1 MSDILGV
8 ASNAVAAYQRA
19 LSTTSNNIANVST
32 VGYSRE
38 TANFVANPVTQT
50 GNIFM
55 GTGVAVDK
63 ITRQYNAFVESNL
76 RNSNSDLTSQE
87 PMVNY
92 ANRVVDIMGGETMSL
107 NSSLDQFY
115 SSVRN
120 VSADPAS
127 TVLRSSFVRDAQGV
141 ADRFGQLSAQL
152 DSIQEETSQALQGQ
166 VDQVNSLSKQLAMVN
181 TQLTKQR
188 TADAQPAGL
197 LDQRDQLLREMSN
210 LAHVN
215 TKFDQN
221 GTVTVCLGP
230 SITQDVVVSGNN
242 SVEIGANFNSASPEK
257 VALLLDPYGKPM
269 ALSGPTSGSISGLM
283 TFREQVLGS
292 SRASLDNLAKTFAG
306 AVNAVHAGGIDGYG
320 KTAGALFTFDPS
332 SPTAAGGLRVAFDD
346 PMRVSAA
353 AQFRVIEKDTNTSG
367 TDATLHYVPASA
379 AVSVTPEGK
388 PVVPADDVSQVFVNN
403 PHPSA
408 GHTVSVASS
417 VPIQPVASVA
427 NGTQDVHFYLDSA
440 QSGQNLNILTRDG
453 RALVGGTLSPTLQET
468 LMTTGN
474 GFAAGAT
481 YSEDYLNKSG
491 SVGYRDIQ
499 VFYGAQAT
507 VEQQPIYNSKD
518 QISGYNTFPAVLR
531 GNRIQTGQTGAIAD
545 DAFVLNGV
553 ALGGLAAPAAGT
565 TRQASDLANW
575 INAKTYVNA
584 AALTNAVTVNGQSVA
599 ATDTTRL
606 PITVVEQTADGI
618 PSIGGVSITD
628 MPMTI
633 GGVTID
639 TSGAKDLNGLVA
651 AINLRASDTGVT
663 ASISRQGDKDH
674 PQVQL
679 VLTPKLNSGVTATA
693 YNEIRIPPSQIR
705 LTMPLSIGGV
715 DIVSYQGGALTPA
728 LRNVYDLVSAVNDQS
743 NSTHVTASVTPAG
756 ELVLTNAA
764 GYEGQDIHVDTTYYA
779 GGESNALSVPSGV
792 YGGSLRL
799 SQPVAQADAGTG
811 FKPLQLTFGAS
822 GNPYEMAQLGFRTE
836 ASITGAAP
844 DDLVAF
850 VSGAGMASVA
860 ASYAGQAADPRA
872 SLRAQSLKVT
882 FLADP
887 SSSTGGLMYKITDS
901 ATGTEVASRKF
912 DATQLAPGLD
922 YQGLQLSFTKTPAAG
937 DVFTMDGNQDGIGN
951 NDNAVALAALENK
964 ALVGN
969 KTISAAYIDHVN
981 EMGNI
986 ARQATIAQ
994 TALTVVHDQAVQS
1007 RDQLSGVSLDAEAA
1021 DLIRFQQAYQAA
1033 AKVIQISG
1041 QLFDSVLGIR

>member
-19 LSTTSNNIANVST
+19 LNTTANNIANVST

-55 GTGVAVDK
+55 GTGVAVER
-63 ITRQYNAFVESNL
+63 ITRQYNAFVEANL

-107 NSSLDQFY
+107 NSSLDQFF
-115 SSVRN
+115 SSARD
-120 VSADPAS
+120 VSTDPAS

-141 ADRFGQLSAQL
+141 ADRFGQLSSQL

-166 VDQVNSLSKQLAMVN
+166 VEQINSLSKQLAMVN

-188 TADAQPAGL
+188 TADAQPPGL
-197 LDQRDQLLREMSN
+197 LDQRDQLLRDMSN

-215 TKFDQN
+215 TRFDLN
-221 GTVTVCLGP
+221 GTVTVSLGP
-230 SITQDVVVSGNN
+230 SINQDLVVIGNK

-257 VALLLDPYGKPM
+257 VALVLDPYGKPL
-269 ALSGPTSGSISGLM
+269 ALSGPTSGSVSGLM

-292 SRASLDNLAKTFAG
+292 SRAALDNLAKSFAG
-306 AVNAVHAGGIDGYG
+306 AVNEVHLGGIDGYG
-320 KTAGALFTFDPS
+320 NPALALFAFDS
-332 SPTAAGGLRVAFDD
+332 SASSAAGGMSVAFDD

-367 TDATLHYVPASA
+367 SDATLVYDASA
-379 AVSVTPEGK
+379 S
-388 PVVPADDVSQVFVNN
+388 PVRSSPSGQLLVPADDITKLFVNN

-408 GHTVSVASS
+408 GHAISVASS

-427 NGTQDVHFYLDSA
+427 RGMQDVHFFLDAA

-453 RALVGGTLSPTLQET
+453 RALIGGTLSDAMQET

-474 GFAAGAT
+474 GFASGAK
-481 YSEDYLNKSG
+481 YSESYLNVSG
-491 SVGYRDIQ
+491 TSGYRDMQ

-507 VEQQPIYNSKD
+507 VQEQPVYNSKD
-518 QISGYNTFPAVLR
+518 QIDSYKTFPAVLQ
-531 GNRIQTGQTGAIAD
+531 GNRIQTGQTGAIAA
-545 DAFVLNGV
+545 DAFVINGV
-553 ALGGLAAPAAGT
+553 ALDSLPALSDGS
-565 TRQASDLANW
+565 TRQASDLASW
-575 INAKTYVNA
+575 INSKTYVNA
-584 AALTNAVTVNGQSVA
+584 DALVDTVTINGQVVSA
-599 ATDTTRL
+599 DDSTRL
-606 PITVVEQTADGI
+606 PITVNENTSDGV
-618 PSIGGVSITD
+618 P
-628 MPMTI
+628 TI
-633 GGVTID
+633 GGESILNMALVIGDQTID
-639 TSGAKDLNGLVA
+639 TTEVTDLNGLVA
-651 AINLRASDTGVT
+651 AINLKSSDTGVA
-663 ASISRQGDKDH
+663 ASISRAGNVVH
-674 PQVQL
+674 L
-679 VLTPKLNSGVTATA
+679 VLAPTLNSGVTATA

-705 LTMPLSIGGV
+705 LSMPLSISGM
-715 DIVSYQGGALTPA
+715 DIASYQSGVLTPA
-728 LRNVYDLVSAVNDQS
+728 LRNIHDLASAINDQTD
-743 NSTHVTASVTPAG
+743 STHVTASVTPAG
-756 ELVLTNAA
+756 ELVITNAA
-764 GYEGQDIHVDTTYYA
+764 GYEGEDITIDTTYY
-779 GGESNALSVPSGV
+779 GGSEANALSVSSGA

-799 SQPVAQADAGTG
+799 SQPVTADASGTG
-811 FKPLQLTFGAS
+811 YTPLQLTFGAS
-822 GNPYEMAQLGFRTE
+822 GTPHEMAQLGFRTE
-836 ASITGAAP
+836 ASISGAAP
-844 DDLVAF
+844 DDLLVF

-860 ASYAGQAADPRA
+860 ASYAGEATDPRA
-872 SLRAQSLKVT
+872 ALRAQSLKVT
-882 FLADP
+882 FTSAT
-887 SSSTGGLMYKITDS
+887 SYTITDS
-901 ATGTEVASRKF
+901 ATGTQVASRDF
-912 DATQLAPGLD
+912 DPAQLDPGLS
-922 YQGLQLSFTKTPAAG
+922 YQGLSLTFTKAPASG
-937 DVFTMDGNQDGIGN
+937 DQYSMDGNQDGVGN

-964 ALVGN
+964 HLVGN
-969 KTISAAYIDHVN
+969 KTISGAYIDHVN

-994 TALTVVHDQAVQS
+994 TALTVVHEQAVAS
-1007 RDQLSGVSLDAEAA
+1007 RDELSGVSLDAEAA